1 MTETSGNG
9 DSSCSIDTSGEAITL
24 DSMSVGFL
32 SPLWDLGSNNRVED
46 ANECTKYRC
55 NEIRDSTPNQ
65 GESRSLMDEHKTSFR
80 GRPVVVRA
88 MSDQACVRLLFRVE
102 SRQMTNSYG
111 LYETPSVA
119 LSTLIGTSSPFPTL
133 SRSTNFWIL
142 PVAVS
147 GNWSTK
153 DQSFGVL

>member
-9 DSSCSIDTSGEAITL
+9 DSSCSIDTSGEAIKL
-24 DSMSVGFL
+24 DAMSVVFL
-32 SPLWDLGSNNRVED
+32 SPLWDLGSNNLVED

-65 GESRSLMDEHKTSFR
+65 
-80 GRPVVVRA
+80 
-88 MSDQACVRLLFRVE
+88 
-102 SRQMTNSYG
+102 YG
-111 LYETPSVA
+111 LYEIPSVA

-142 PVAVS
+142 PVAVV

-153 DQSFGVL
+153 HQSFGVL